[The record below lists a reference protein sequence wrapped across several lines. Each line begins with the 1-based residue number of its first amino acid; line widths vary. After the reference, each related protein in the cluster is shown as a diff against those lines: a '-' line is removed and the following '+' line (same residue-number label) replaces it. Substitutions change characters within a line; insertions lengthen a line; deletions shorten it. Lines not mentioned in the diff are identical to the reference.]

1 MRRVENLPAQSG
13 KEQVQGV
20 RGWGHLQARSD
31 QEQVQGVQNRQGD
44 TSMSPIACGQLSL
57 SVSLP
62 PSLCLPLS
70 LSLLSLSL
78 SLSLSLFLP
87 PSLWLDVYRP

>member
-57 SVSLP
+57 SVLSLP
-62 PSLCLPLS
+62 LCVSLCLS
-70 LSLLSLSL
+70 LFSLSL